1 MTTKEEEVVK
11 SEYERADLRFVGGS
25 PQVSQW
31 NADVIVLM
39 TTVKLAAG
47 NYMYGLGRTIGSSI
61 KLAHMAIMQTFVMD
75 TGKDSPEN
83 KGAFEELEKD
93 MESELPSYSFEVKA
107 LVYGYFI
114 ERFTEELKELETTE
128 PEQVKRGKEFLE
140 FLLCDLRGEK
150 YTQTVTIKER
160 VKRPPP
166 KEGDEIYKPGMLDT
180 PTDKP
185 SQTNPQP
192 EPPPVKQALLDQAY
206 EGKTRSLAQ
215 NALLNMIYSE
225 PVEQTLKENMFL
237 HSIAS
242 PNASVVNDCFKNAIG
257 EQIDRKETSKK
268 RKGNT
273 KTYSTVALLDWK
285 PKSWQ
290 LLDESGA
297 PLKLLSQHR
306 AVMDI
311 IYSLKVEC
319 DKMNKPCI
327 ISPAEIYR
335 ILTGSDDPNSKV
347 SKGIAGEIDALI
359 NTLAACRIS
368 VDLEQEMKERG
379 IKGKG
384 QFTRYLIAIDG
395 VLEVTYRNGS
405 KSKGYEIIRPPVLG
419 EYSERTKQIT
429 RVPPEMLAFDE
440 ERATIE
446 RLGIIY
452 YIARRIMQ
460 MYNGQAKRIKLEAI
474 VNNTV
479 ENAEEITRK
488 KRYMVF
494 TFAEKYLD
502 YLERKGF
509 ISAYSI
515 YYEGKKTGGFD
526 VEPTK
531 KQITSDSSKS

>member
-1 MTTKEEEVVK
+1 MTDQKEEAVK
-11 SEYERADLRFVGGS
+11 NEYERTELRFVGGS

-47 NYMYGLGRTIGSSI
+47 NYMEGLSPTISEAVD
-61 KLAHMAIMQTFVMD
+61 LAHKAILQTFVID
-75 TGKDSPEN
+75 TKQDFPTQQE
-83 KGAFEELEKD
+83 AFKELEKD
-93 MESELPSYSFEVKA
+93 MEDKVPSYSFEVKA

-140 FLLCDLRGEK
+140 FLLCDLRGGK
-150 YTQTVTIKER
+150 YTQTRIVTEKIPRIRPQKEE
-160 VKRPPP
+160 PSPLE
-166 KEGDEIYKPGMLDT
+166 EGKDK
-180 PTDKP
+180 DKP
-185 SQTNPQP
+185 PQTAPQP

-242 PNASVVNDCFKNAIG
+242 PNAAVVNDCFKNLIG

-268 RKGNT
+268 RKGST

-285 PKSWQ
+285 PKNWQ

-335 ILTGSDDPNSKV
+335 ILTGSGDPNSKV

-429 RVPPEMLAFDE
+429 QVPPEMLAFSE

-474 VNNTV
+474 ITNTI

-502 YLERKGF
+502 YLKRKGF

-531 KQITSDSSKS
+531 KQITSDSRKS